1 MATVPKLGDLQER
14 SIAHANARINI
25 WEGAVR
31 SGKTIA
37 SLLRWLI
44 FVSQA
49 PRGGALVVCGKTLD
63 TVYRNVFGPLMDT
76 AITGPAA
83 KHIKYT
89 RGASSAVILGRHI
102 AIITANDARAEGRLR
117 GLTAAGAYVDEL
129 TLIPEA
135 FFAQLL
141 ARLSVPGAKL
151 FATTNPDGPAH
162 WVRKKYLLRAGELD
176 LRTWHFGLDDN
187 PALPPEYVKAIKAEY
202 TGLWYK
208 RFIEGRWVLA
218 EGAVFEA
225 WDADQHMVD
234 DVPRIEQWLGVG
246 LDYGSTNP
254 FAALLAGI
262 GTSPDGIR
270 RLYLTHEYRYDSKRA
285 LRQLAPSQY
294 AQNVKD
300 WLASA
305 VRPGEHGPN
314 GPLIGI
320 RPPWIYVDPASD
332 FDNELYYAGMTNV
345 ADAVN
350 DVIPGIQSVSSLIA
364 SDRLRVHTSC
374 EGWAEEAPGYSWDD
388 KAAEKGED
396 KPIKV
401 NDHSLDAG
409 RYIIHSTAHTWRR
422 DLYSLAA

>member
-1 MATVPKLGDLQER
+1 MATAPKLGELQER

-31 SGKTIA
+31 SGKTIS

-44 FVSQA
+44 FVARA
-49 PRGGALVVCGKTLD
+49 PHGGALVVCGKTLD
-63 TVYRNVFGPLMDT
+63 TVYRNVFGPLMDP

-83 KHIKYT
+83 RLIKYT
-89 RGASSAVILGRHI
+89 RGASSATILGRHI
-102 AIITANDARAEGRLR
+102 EIITANDARAEGRLR

-129 TLIPEA
+129 TLLPEA
-135 FFAQLL
+135 FFTQLL

-176 LRTWHFGLDDN
+176 LRSWHFGLADN
-187 PALPPEYVKAIKAEY
+187 PALSPEYVKAIKAEY

-208 RFIEGRWVLA
+208 RFIEGAWVLA
-218 EGAVFEA
+218 EGAIYEN
-225 WDADQHMVD
+225 WDPTRHIVK
-234 DVPRIEQWLGVG
+234 DVPRIDTWLGVG

-262 GTSPDGIR
+262 GTGPDNIAR
-270 RLYLTHEYRYDSKRA
+270 VYLTHEWRYDSKIAR
-285 LRQLAPSQY
+285 RQLAPSEY

-305 VRPGEHGPN
+305 ERPGQFDPN
-314 GPLIGI
+314 GEPLRGI
-320 RPPWIYVDPASD
+320 RPPWIFVDPASD
-332 FDNELYYAGMTNV
+332 FDNELYYSGVNNV
-345 ADAVN
+345 ADANNEVLA
-350 DVIPGIQSVSSLIA
+350 GIRSVSSLIA
-364 SDRLRVHTSC
+364 SDRLRVHDSC
-374 EGWAEEAPGYSWDD
+374 KGWAEEAPGYSWDD
-388 KAAEKGED
+388 KAAERGED

-401 NDHSLDAG
+401 ADHSLDAG
-409 RYIIHSTAHTWRR
+409 RYILHSTAHTWRR
-422 DLYSLAA
+422 FTLAA